1 MSTHVSEPDPLDR
14 ITSRTR
20 VVAALVISVLVP
32 AFVILYLFP
41 GDTERLFAWPIGPR
55 MTAMMLGGAYLGG
68 AYFFARVVVGRSWNA
83 VRLGFLPVTA
93 FATTMA
99 LATLLH
105 WDRFTEGHVSF
116 YVWTVVYFITPFLVP
131 ATWYLNRRVTAR
143 GDDVGPTLPARLRLA
158 YGGLGAVFLVATV
171 MLFFFPQ
178 TMIEIWPWTL
188 SPLTSRVMAA
198 MSVLAGGMAVS
209 IAVDRRWEAARIPL
223 QTQAFT
229 VSLFLLAMA
238 VARHDIAWARAG
250 SWLMLAFLL
259 SILGLI
265 TVTVAMF
272 RSSGIAQTAV
282 EVR

>member
-1 MSTHVSEPDPLDR
+1 MSTHAVESDPADR
-14 ITSRTR
+14 IASLTR
-20 VVAALVISVLVP
+20 VVAAIVISVLVP

-41 GDTERLFAWPIGPR
+41 DDTERLFAWPIGPR

-116 YVWTVVYFITPFLVP
+116 YVWTVVYFVTPFLVP
-131 ATWYLNRRVTAR
+131 ATWYLNRRGTAR

-198 MSVLAGGMAVS
+198 MSVLAGGMAAS
-209 IAVDRRWEAARIPL
+209 IAVDRRWGAARIPL

-229 VSLFLLAMA
+229 IALFLIAMV
-238 VARHDIAWARAG
+238 VARDDIAWDRAG
-250 SWLMLAFLL
+250 SWLMLAFWL

-265 TVTVAMF
+265 ALTIAVF
-272 RSSGIAQTAV
+272 RSPRVAEPAV
-282 EVR
+282 EAR